1 MSPRGDSS
9 LQASAN
15 LTSDGP
21 VSVLAGT
28 HYVAARPAT
37 LEFRETAIDAPA
49 YAAAGS
55 ASLSVAGTLYIRHQ
69 DGLVVAGEPGA
80 GLPGNR
86 AAGSPYGQA
95 ILAAGALR
103 SPAATFRDASRV
115 SIGTLD
121 LRDTSTQ
128 LTFDNT
134 RPYNIATGQ
143 GVQISQLLFGGGNT
157 LTITGNGGF
166 GFQGGISVL
175 GPNAA
180 YQGPALSAK
189 GGQLSFLLPAEA
201 VNGTTMLRASAPI
214 GTQGATV
221 AMQAAG
227 PLKRLLPGDRI
238 TLISATTGAVANPGS
253 HPGVWRLPLPVR
265 CAERVRA
272 DRHVGRHQSDAGRQ
286 QTLPAVHRRRHRRW
300 PTVAACCRPP
310 TCAAPSGAA
319 CSSVRPGP
327 HPLYRQEPQAGP
339 RQRRVRLRPGRRHR
353 RRRLCGGAAGR
364 GRAHRYRGQAS
375 SGGLSAEGK
384 GRVDNVG
391 VGILARYWF
400 LGGTYAEASLRSGRM
415 RGSYTDDIDG
425 STNYRSRSNYWGAHA
440 MLGHVVP
447 LSERGQLDAYARVQ
461 WQRLGGDAVRTD
473 AGDQL
478 SYDATQALRT
488 RLGARYVYVAGDQT
502 RLYAGA
508 AWEQD
513 ARTEVRARLDGKA
526 LQSADTNGGATVL
539 EAGARWEPSP
549 SWSLR
554 LSAQGQFGAR
564 QGIGE
569 RLSSIDASEAVRRPR
584 SGRQMGLDRLQDL
597 HHVFAA
603 KLRHE
608 GRGPGRISLDQPRDS
623 ALTPLTSSRISAGNA
638 AASGSVSGVSR
649 DGKRSVM
656 ERDGRGWT
664 PGILRHPR
672 LIIPRGYFR

>member
-1 MSPRGDSS
+1 M
-9 LQASAN
+9 
-15 LTSDGP
+15 
-21 VSVLAGT
+21 
-28 HYVAARPAT
+28 
-37 LEFRETAIDAPA
+37 
-49 YAAAGS
+49 
-55 ASLSVAGTLYIRHQ
+55 
-69 DGLVVAGEPGA
+69 
-80 GLPGNR
+80 
-86 AAGSPYGQA
+86 
-95 ILAAGALR
+95 
-103 SPAATFRDASRV
+103 
-115 SIGTLD
+115 
-121 LRDTSTQ
+121 
-128 LTFDNT
+128 
-134 RPYNIATGQ
+134 
-143 GVQISQLLFGGGNT
+143 
-157 LTITGNGGF
+157 
-166 GFQGGISVL
+166 
-175 GPNAA
+175 
-180 YQGPALSAK
+180 
-189 GGQLSFLLPAEA
+189 
-201 VNGTTMLRASAPI
+201 
-214 GTQGATV
+214 
-221 AMQAAG
+221 
-227 PLKRLLPGDRI
+227 
-238 TLISATTGAVANPGS
+238 
-253 HPGVWRLPLPVR
+253 
-265 CAERVRA
+265 
-272 DRHVGRHQSDAGRQ
+272 
-286 QTLPAVHRRRHRRW
+286 
-300 PTVAACCRPP
+300 
-310 TCAAPSGAA
+310 
-319 CSSVRPGP
+319 
-327 HPLYRQEPQAGP
+327 
-339 RQRRVRLRPGRRHR
+339 
-353 RRRLCGGAAGR
+353 
-364 GRAHRYRGQAS
+364 
-375 SGGLSAEGK
+375 
-384 GRVDNVG
+384 
-391 VGILARYWF
+391 GILARYWF

-608 GRGPGRISLDQPRDS
+608 GGVQ
-623 ALTPLTSSRISAGNA
+623 
-638 AASGSVSGVSR
+638 AASAWTNRATARSR
-649 DGKRSVM
+649 RS
-656 ERDGRGWT
+656 R
-664 PGILRHPR
+664 
-672 LIIPRGYFR
+672 PRGSPPETRPQADP